1 MINSLAPGRCG
12 CNFKCVIFE
21 DTFKWLIEHSQ
32 CICHI
37 WMPQD
42 ISDDNIV
49 SSYGLV
55 SSGNKSSPEPIL
67 FIKYDIIRTQWL
79 MWNKAESQFHHYNQ
93 FRTSSAEFNVWNY
106 DCQWLLLRNHWQLL
120 LQPKFSCSILYE
132 IFIHKVLQECHNCS
146 PQTNSYLVTMNT
158 ISSWRYP
165 VTWHSL

>member
-32 CICHI
+32 CICLI

-79 MWNKAESQFHHYNQ
+79 MWNWK
-93 FRTSSAEFNVWNY
+93 
-106 DCQWLLLRNHWQLL
+106 LNHN
-120 LQPKFSCSILYE
+120 
-132 IFIHKVLQECHNCS
+132 FII
-146 PQTNSYLVTMNT
+146 T
-158 ISSWRYP
+158 ISSEP
-165 VTWHSL
+165 AQLNLMFEIMIASDSC